1 MAHECITTVIPTLSL
16 YGAAYAFLPD
26 VAAFSLSDS
35 PETITVNV
43 FVN

>member
-1 MAHECITTVIPTLSL
+1 MHECITPAISTLTL
-16 YGAAYAFLPD
+16 YGAAYAFVPD
-26 VAAFSLSDS
+26 VAALSLSDS